1 MKALLLTMLV
11 LTVGVTATAQ
21 TSVFVPG
28 NATGC
33 FGNPS
38 EGCQPFVAA
47 ITVSG
52 PGAITVTYTSGLVTW
67 RLGST
72 AGPDGAS
79 CNPCGPQQL
88 PLNESRSVGLVSN
101 STRVAALI
109 GVFVPQYRVRRSGFQ
124 ALDGTKN
131 ITHVGIKPQFLF
143 FVGTG
148 ITFTANE
155 AGTLF
160 LGINDSTAN
169 DNSGGFNVTVSGP

>member
-11 LTVGVTATAQ
+11 LTAGVTATAQ

-28 NATGC
+28 NASGC

-38 EGCQPFVAA
+38 GGCQPFIVAM
-47 ITVSG
+47 TVSG
-52 PGAITVTYTSGLVTW
+52 PGAITVTYDSGLVTW
-67 RLGST
+67 QQGST

-79 CNPCGPQQL
+79 CFCATQQL
-88 PLNESRSVGLVSN
+88 PLNESHGIGLISHF
-101 STRVAALI
+101 TKVAALI
-109 GVFVPQYRVRRSGFQ
+109 GVFVPQSRVTRSGFH
-124 ALDGTKN
+124 ALDGTKD
-131 ITHVGIKPQFLF
+131 ITHVGIRPGSLF

-160 LGINDSTAN
+160 LGINDSTVS